1 MTASTG
7 NTGIFS
13 VGSPIGINTQ
23 RRTNAVS
30 EINPQ
35 EFALGTEAL
44 VSNGFIAVYVQNFG
58 ITTTAGI
65 SANSQVTINWPTAH
79 AASVATGTY
88 TNFSA
93 AFASGDFGWVF
104 KAARIA

>member
-1 MTASTG
+1 MTATTG

-13 VGSPIGINTQ
+13 VGAPIGINTQ
-23 RRTNAVS
+23 RRTNAATEVA
-30 EINPQ
+30 PQ

-44 VSNGFIAVYVQNFG
+44 VSNGFIAVYVQSWG
-58 ITTTAGI
+58 LTGGGAIAGG
-65 SANSQVTINWPTAH
+65 SQCTIAWPTGQVG
-79 AASVATGTY
+79 SVAAGTY